1 MSKFF
6 KDNKIKIM
14 YLLIMYMNADEKTS
28 VKTDVNFGSAYAI
41 CSLLQLCTCYI
52 WNALVFSQSD
62 VDYFFMSILMVYVTL
77 QKLNDRHVL

>member
-28 VKTDVNFGSAYAI
+28 VKTDVNFGSAFVVCI
-41 CSLLQLCTCYI
+41 CSLHSCY
-52 WNALVFSQSD
+52 NFALVTFGMHSFSANQMLIIFSCP
-62 VDYFFMSILMVYVTL
+62 YLWYLWYT
-77 QKLNDRHVL
+77 